1 MKDKYQIIIRPHI
14 TEKSTLLREDNKY
27 SFVVS
32 RDATKPEIRRAAEEL
47 FDIKGSIIDVHTMQS
62 TGKSQGKNEPL
73 STRKTSTL
81 EKGYYHR
88 RRRNKDISVF
98 ESI

>member
-1 MKDKYQIIIRPHI
+1 MKDKYKVILRPHI

-32 RDATKPEIRRAAEEL
+32 RDATKTDIRRAAEEL
-47 FDIKGSIIDVHTMQS
+47 FEIQGSIINVHTMQVK
-62 TGKSQGKNEPL
+62 GKMKGRINRYQRGRRPHWKKAIITVEEG
-73 STRKTSTL
+73 TR
-81 EKGYYHR
+81 
-88 RRRNKDISVF
+88 IPVF

>member
-1 MKDKYQIIIRPHI
+1 MKDNYQIILRPHI

-32 RDATKPEIRRAAEEL
+32 RDANKTDIRRAAEEL
-47 FDIKGSIIDVHTMQS
+47 FDIKGSIIDVHTMQVR
-62 TGKSQGKNEPL
+62 GKVKGRMNRYQRGRRPHWKKAIITVVEG
-73 STRKTSTL
+73 TR
-81 EKGYYHR
+81 
-88 RRRNKDISVF
+88 IPVF

>member
-1 MKDKYQIIIRPHI
+1 MKDKYQIILKPHI

-32 RDATKPEIRRAAEEL
+32 RNATKTDIRRAAEEL
-47 FDIKGSIIDVHTMQS
+47 FDIQGSIIDVHTMQV
-62 TGKSQGKNEPL
+62 QGKIKGRMNRYQRGRRPHWKKAIITVEEG
-73 STRKTSTL
+73 TR
-81 EKGYYHR
+81 
-88 RRRNKDISVF
+88 IPIF

>member
-1 MKDKYQIIIRPHI
+1 MKDKYKVILRPHI

-32 RDATKPEIRRAAEEL
+32 RDATKTDIRRAAEEL
-47 FDIKGSIIDVHTMQS
+47 FEIQGSIINVHTMQVR
-62 TGKSQGKNEPL
+62 GKMKGRINRYQRGRRPHWKKAIITVEEG
-73 STRKTSTL
+73 TR
-81 EKGYYHR
+81 
-88 RRRNKDISVF
+88 IPVF

>member
-1 MKDKYQIIIRPHI
+1 MKDKYQIILKPHI

-32 RDATKPEIRRAAEEL
+32 RDATKTDIRRAAEEL
-47 FDIKGSIIDVHTMQS
+47 FDIQGSIINVHTMQVE
-62 TGKSQGKNEPL
+62 GKIKGRMNRYQRGRRPHWKKAIITVEEG
-73 STRKTSTL
+73 TR
-81 EKGYYHR
+81 
-88 RRRNKDISVF
+88 IPIF

>member
-1 MKDKYQIIIRPHI
+1 MKDNYQIILKPHI

-32 RDATKPEIRRAAEEL
+32 REATKPEIRRAAEEL
-47 FDIKGSIIDVHTMQS
+47 FDIKGSIIDVHTMRIR
-62 TGKSQGKNEPL
+62 GKIKGRMNRYQRGRRPHWKKAIITVEEG
-73 STRKTSTL
+73 TR
-81 EKGYYHR
+81 
-88 RRRNKDISVF
+88 ISVF

>member
-1 MKDKYQIIIRPHI
+1 MKDNYHIILKPHI

-32 RDATKPEIRRAAEEL
+32 RDANKTEIRRAAEEL
-47 FDIKGSIIDVHTMQS
+47 FDIKGSIIDVHTMQVR
-62 TGKSQGKNEPL
+62 GKIKGRMNRYQRGRRPHWKKAIITVVEG
-73 STRKTSTL
+73 TR
-81 EKGYYHR
+81 
-88 RRRNKDISVF
+88 IPVF

>member
-1 MKDKYQIIIRPHI
+1 MKDKYKVILRPHI

-32 RDATKPEIRRAAEEL
+32 RDATKTDIRRAAEEL
-47 FDIKGSIIDVHTMQS
+47 FEIQGSIINIHTMQMR
-62 TGKSQGKNEPL
+62 GKMKGRMNRYQRGRRPHWKKAIITVEEG
-73 STRKTSTL
+73 TR
-81 EKGYYHR
+81 
-88 RRRNKDISVF
+88 IPVF